1 MPGIHFRMKMKTQEL
16 HDILKT
22 YLKDVDTPS
31 MEWQYYYTPPSPTSN
46 YSFIKEYLVT
56 KEGEEGY
63 QNWSIQGNLTLIN
76 LTWGAWKL
84 NETQLTMFQKHFPQ
98 CHANINEHVVI
109 ERVEPATQ
117 PVRAPLVWHNT
128 GCIM

>member
-1 MPGIHFRMKMKTQEL
+1 MSGIHFRMKMKTQEL

-46 YSFIKEYLVT
+46 YSFIEEYLVT
-56 KEGEEGY
+56 KAGEEGY
-63 QNWSIQGNLTLIN
+63 QNWSIQGNLTRIN

-98 CHANINEHVVI
+98 CHANIQDHIVI
-109 ERVEPATQ
+109 ERIEE
-117 PVRAPLVWHNT
+117 
-128 GCIM
+128 CD